1 MRVPCKVQRVTVE
14 GDFAPEV
21 DAVRVRCQKLGCN
34 GSADALG
41 QGEGSVRLA
50 FLKLRDTCPRGE
62 DNFYVD
68 EKDVKKANANRVRGL
83 IYPGPTPQREP
94 G

>member
-21 DAVRVRCQKLGCN
+21 DAVRVRCTKCN

-41 QGEGSVRLA
+41 QSERSVRLA
-50 FLKLRDTCPRGE
+50 FLKLRATCPRGE

-68 EKDVKKANANRVRGL
+68 EKDVKKANKDRVSGL
-83 IYPGPTPQREP
+83 IYPGPTPSREP